1 MPDLNFE
8 ILDAEVELY
17 SVLPL
22 INFKLRIANG
32 DAAEQIDNISLKT
45 QIMLSVTQRRYNADE
60 KAKLYELFGEPERWG
75 KTLRTFLWTNTTTVV
90 PRFTGS
96 IVVDLP
102 VPCVYDFEVVSTK
115 YFNALENGEIP
126 LNFLFSGTIFY
137 KGEEGN
143 LQIGQISWSKEASY
157 RMPVTLWKGVI
168 DTYFPNT
175 AWIRMQKDVFDS
187 LYQYKMAQGLL
198 TWEDTLTRLLQ
209 NGKTDAHKGTNP
221 NIDGVPRL

>member
-8 ILDAEVELY
+8 ILDAEVERY

-22 INFKLRIANG
+22 INFKLRIVN
-32 DAAEQIDNISLKT
+32 DNAEEGIENISLKT

-60 KAKLYELFGEPERWG
+60 KAKLHELFGEPERWG
-75 KTLRTFLWTNTTTVV
+75 KTLRTFLWTNVTSVV

-96 IVVDLP
+96 TVVVLP
-102 VPCVYDFEVVSTK
+102 VPCIYDFEVVSTK
-115 YFNALENGEIP
+115 YFNALEDGDIP

-143 LQIGQISWSKEASY
+143 LQIGQISWSKEATY
-157 RMPVTLWKGVI
+157 RMPVALWKSVI
-168 DTYFPNT
+168 DTYFPNS
-175 AWIRMQKDVFDS
+175 AWIRIQKDVFDS

-198 TWEDTLTRLLQ
+198 TWEDTLTRLL
-209 NGKTDAHKGTNP
+209 KASSETSPSTH
-221 NIDGVPRL
+221 